1 MNKRS
6 KNLFLSVSLQEKI
19 LFAKHLSMA
28 LKAGKPIIDSVE
40 LIRSQ
45 TSSSSM
51 RAILDEVMDDL
62 KNGQF
67 LSYSLE
73 RHKRIFGDLFINIV
87 RIGESSGT
95 LVDNLLYIADELKKK
110 QELRRTVRGALIYPA
125 VILVATL
132 GIATGMI
139 VFIFPKILPVF
150 ASLRVELPITTRILI
165 VISNVMKAHGLL
177 LFIGIVGGIVGLV
190 FLSRMRAVKYWLQF
204 MILHLPMFK
213 SLAINFNIANI
224 TRTLGLLLKTGMKIV
239 EAINIT
245 ADTMSSLVYQNELKR
260 VGREVGKGEYI
271 SKYLSHNQKLFPI
284 IVTNMIEVGEN
295 TGNLTDNL
303 FYLSDFYKSEVDAF
317 VKNLSSIIEPILM
330 VVMGTI
336 VGFIALAVI
345 TPIYQI
351 TQTLTR

>member
-1 MNKRS
+1 
-6 KNLFLSVSLQEKI
+6 
-19 LFAKHLSMA
+19 
-28 LKAGKPIIDSVE
+28 
-40 LIRSQ
+40 
-45 TSSSSM
+45 
-51 RAILDEVMDDL
+51 
-62 KNGQF
+62 
-67 LSYSLE
+67 
-73 RHKRIFGDLFINIV
+73 
-87 RIGESSGT
+87 
-95 LVDNLLYIADELKKK
+95 
-110 QELRRTVRGALIYPA
+110 
-125 VILVATL
+125 
-132 GIATGMI
+132 
-139 VFIFPKILPVF
+139 
-150 ASLRVELPITTRILI
+150 
-165 VISNVMKAHGLL
+165 VMKAHGLL

-245 ADTMSSLVYQNELKR
+245 ADTMSNLVYQNELKR